1 MSPAFRSVIFDC
13 DSTLSAIEGIEEL
26 AAGHRAEVERLT
38 GLAMLGQVSLESV
51 YGRRLDLIQ
60 PSKKAVERIGKMYI
74 DRMVPGAP
82 EVVRTLMAEGV
93 RVFILSGGL
102 LPAVRALG
110 HHLGVPDQF
119 IGAVDLRF
127 DQSGAYAG
135 FDESSLLAR
144 SGGKRMW
151 IEARSDII
159 RPVLL
164 VGDGATDLEAKP
176 VIDRFAA
183 FTGVARR
190 EPVVAKADFVIPGPG
205 LEAVLDLVRKGKLT

>member
-26 AAGHRAEVERLT
+26 AVGHRAEVERLT
-38 GLAMLGQVSLESV
+38 GLAMQGAVSLESI
-51 YGRRLDLIQ
+51 YGRRLDLIR
-60 PSKKAVERIGKMYI
+60 PSRKAVDRIGRMYI
-74 DRMVPGAP
+74 DRMIPGAP
-82 EVVRTLMAEGV
+82 EVVRSLLAEGI

-110 HHLGVPDQF
+110 HHLGVPDEY

-127 DQSGAYAG
+127 DRSGAYAG
-135 FDESSLLAR
+135 FDEASVLTR

-151 IEARSDII
+151 IEARTDIV

-190 EPVVAKADFVIPGPG
+190 EPVVAAADFVIPGPG
-205 LEAVLDLVRKGKLT
+205 LDAVLDLARQGRLP

>member
-1 MSPAFRSVIFDC
+1 MSPAFRTVIFDC

-26 AAGHRAEVERLT
+26 AVGHRAEVERLT
-38 GLAMLGQVSLESV
+38 ELAMLGSVSLESV
-51 YGRRLDLIQ
+51 YGRRLELIK
-60 PSKKAVERIGKMYI
+60 PSKKALDRIGKLYI

-110 HHLGVPDQF
+110 LHLGVPPQNID
-119 IGAVDLRF
+119 AVDIRF
-127 DQSGAYAG
+127 DSAGAYAG
-135 FDESSLLAR
+135 FDAASVLTR
-144 SGGKRMW
+144 SGGKRRW
-151 IEARSDII
+151 IEARTDLVP
-159 RPVLL
+159 PVLL

-183 FTGVARR
+183 FTGVVRR
-190 EPVVAKADFVIPGPG
+190 QPVVDGADFVIPGPG
-205 LEAVLDLVRKGKLT
+205 LDAVLDLARQGRLP